1 MDNVIEATSVF
12 EILITVFHIKK
23 SNYPV
28 MCDLLFGYF
37 FLFFHIKRKTL
48 TELIKFNKGSA
59 VRLGNVSILSY
70 KVTFFLKYF

>member
-37 FLFFHIKRKTL
+37 FLSTSKGKHLLNLSNL
-48 TELIKFNKGSA
+48 TKE
-59 VRLGNVSILSY
+59 VLSD
-70 KVTFFLKYF
+70 

>member
-28 MCDLLFGYF
+28 MSDLLFGYF
-37 FLFFHIKRKTL
+37 FYIKRKTL

-59 VRLGNVSILSY
+59 VRLGNVSIWSY